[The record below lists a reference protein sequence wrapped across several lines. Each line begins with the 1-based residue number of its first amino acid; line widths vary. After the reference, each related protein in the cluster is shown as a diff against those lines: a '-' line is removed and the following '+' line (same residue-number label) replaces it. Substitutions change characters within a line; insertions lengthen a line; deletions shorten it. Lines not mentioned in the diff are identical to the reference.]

1 MLHGHEVRV
10 PTPAGP
16 GPASRD
22 LATRILDAT
31 ARELVASA
39 WALGVRASE
48 LRRPPRLS
56 ARELGLLDF
65 TGMHAQRIARV
76 LSGVFDFLYLDG
88 GRELPVDPRPCELGA
103 VCESAIEELREIG
116 FGGRI
121 VHERGGDGEGE
132 WDPGRLS
139 QAISYLVELAA
150 RYASPAEPVAV
161 RWSGDAE
168 SVVLRVEA
176 GRRGVPAEIAPDFG
190 DAIADVE
197 ESGLEALLARR
208 IALAH
213 GGALARFTRGGGVSF
228 VLELPRCAPED
239 PEHAVESE

>member
-1 MLHGHEVRV
+1 MLHRHELPIAAPVGSD
-10 PTPAGP
+10 TG
-16 GPASRD
+16 SRD
-22 LATRILDAT
+22 LAPRILDAT
-31 ARELVASA
+31 ARELVVSA

-48 LRRPPRLS
+48 LRRPPTLS
-56 ARELGLLDF
+56 ARELELLDF

-116 FGGRI
+116 FRGRI
-121 VHERGGDGEGE
+121 TYESDGDGHGE

-150 RYASPAEPVAV
+150 RHASPADSVSL
-161 RWSGDAE
+161 RWRGDAE

-190 DAIADVE
+190 DAIADVD

-213 GGALARFTRGGGVSF
+213 GGALARFTGGGGISF
-228 VLELPRCAPED
+228 VLELPRCAPEH
-239 PEHAVESE
+239 PEHAVES